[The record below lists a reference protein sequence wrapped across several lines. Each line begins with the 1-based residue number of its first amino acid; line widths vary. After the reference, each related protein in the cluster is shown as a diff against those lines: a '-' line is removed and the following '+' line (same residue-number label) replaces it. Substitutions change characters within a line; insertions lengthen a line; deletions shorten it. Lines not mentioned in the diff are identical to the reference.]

1 MDICIL
7 CGKGLNTAPT
17 NLEHYVPATAIRNF
31 AKVGIPDR
39 YGWALRVDI
48 DDREATAVL
57 APRNSHKR
65 WAVVRVHTQCN
76 TDASPMCQDLKK
88 IIDNI
93 DNYPLHLEKRI
104 KIYYAHLWG
113 TTPDMIGIAIAPRKE
128 IEEYYA
134 AHDAVP
140 LYSTSGMRLGRI
152 MVLNMNEDATLAKPV
167 YQHLIAIGTKE
178 GLEKL
183 IRNE

>member
-1 MDICIL
+1 MEYCIL
-7 CGKGLNTAPT
+7 CGKDLKLAPT

-39 YGWALRVDI
+39 LSWALRVDI
-48 DDREATAVL
+48 DDVEATAVL
-57 APRNSHKR
+57 APRNAHKR

-93 DNYPLHLEKRI
+93 DNYPQHLEKRI
-104 KIYYAHLWG
+104 KKYYAHLWSVR
-113 TTPDMIGIAIAPRKE
+113 PEDVGIAILSKKE
-128 IEEYYA
+128 CEEQYEGK
-134 AHDAVP
+134 DAIP
-140 LYSTSGMRLGRI
+140 LYSIDGIRLGRI
-152 MVLNMNEDATLAKPV
+152 LILNLAVNSLSKKPV
-167 YQHLIAIGTKE
+167 YEHLIAIGTKE

-183 IRNE
+183 IKR